1 MFESG
6 RNLQISGVARV
17 LRRLGLGGLAAA
29 LLGDA
34 GPLPFL
40 GAQAL
45 YFAAPVLGAFS
56 ASGRVEHLAAILED
70 PASLK
75 ALARELKQPEAE

>member
-29 LLGDA
+29 LLGAA

-40 GAQAL
+40 GAQTL

-56 ASGRVEHLAAILED
+56 ASGPVEHLAALLED
-70 PASLK
+70 PESVR
-75 ALARELKQPEAE
+75 ALARELKQPEAA

>member
-6 RNLQISGVARV
+6 RNRQISGVARV

-56 ASGRVEHLAAILED
+56 ASGQVEHLAALLED
-70 PASLK
+70 PESVQ
-75 ALARELKQPEAE
+75 ALARELKQPEAA